1 MVVCN
6 MGYIFNFLSVLCIII
21 FVSNNAFA
29 YSINS
34 SQYYNKGFI
43 YSNSSF
49 PKSVAKQNPC
59 NKDLS
64 TLKNGTS
71 ISRSYFSLVEVDNA
85 GIEEAAQNA
94 GIKKISHI
102 DVNEK
107 SIFIFGEKSQL
118 PYMASNKRSYLTGS
132 FFYFN

>member
-1 MVVCN
+1 MKKNLLLFVLTLFLFIPTKAN
-6 MGYIFNFLSVLCIII
+6 AMGLFYSNATYPITASGIDTSKLETIKKGTAS
-21 FVSNNAFA
+21 SNNILF
-29 YSINS
+29 
-34 SQYYNKGFI
+34 
-43 YSNSSF
+43 
-49 PKSVAKQNPC
+49 
-59 NKDLS
+59 
-64 TLKNGTS
+64 
-71 ISRSYFSLVEVDNA
+71 LVEVGNA
-85 GIEEAAQNA
+85 GIEEAAKSA